1 MSLFYMHLYYLF
13 FHVFVSLLSLPPV
26 SPDSA
31 IKPLFPLN
39 PALETR
45 LLCNRPWTYRQTD
58 PNNTRVTEPS
68 LLTGTEIGYK
78 AMKAAVIMPCTSKN
92 IRNPNTNSSAETH
105 HLNQT
110 TWANHYLSQT
120 TSPSFTPATVT
131 DTANGIIKKT
141 TMAKSIPKITSTTT
155 ATVSKTSDISV
166 ERSRDAHMTGG
177 GSELQSIHPRVR
189 PVSFSLPKR
198 SCVLLHQSA
207 AIFIQASRN
216 SGLSEK
222 EEGVTVQARIKD
234 GEKVEDQQH
243 KSPISADVNNEDMDL
258 WDMGKQPNLN
268 IKTAIQ
274 ATETAG
280 RESDGMRTGTQT
292 PLCNVIRV
300 EDSVISRNEA
310 EFSSCNGDGTGDQ
323 VCTKSGTEAH
333 LYLNGGV
340 PQENTPDNAAT
351 DMSKDLACR
360 DNQPEVESQTQIIPT
375 KLANGLQ
382 FSVMN
387 LPGKI
392 IFGSSEDSKELSSHT
407 QVPNISSPSSN
418 ESKETIILPPSRPK
432 EPFCHVQSRDG
443 SRVLLWPSEMVSYTK
458 TSPSISYS
466 INPLLYDFR
475 AHNRTKDGGTDKK
488 GRLEERSERIKP
500 SVIKQAD
507 SQQRQEVMER
517 GREEKLD
524 EREEDNEGG
533 QAGNPMEVISHCSRS
548 DTVLCR
554 CGCRD
559 ESTLK
564 LASEGHLEPTLGLP
578 EMVRRRRRKRGGVR
592 RKGRRKM
599 GEKTKRENKIIN
611 SPFLNLEKGEAMNK
625 EEKRE
630 TVMLSDLGDHRLV
643 GGRKRGIK
651 EEEKKIQGD
660 QTEPVRA
667 GRNNKKTGE
676 LLSDLPL
683 NCCNRCNQLCAQVKR
698 EANCC
703 QFQQSDSRLGQ
714 ELRTLLH
721 RGTASNSMISPGS
734 GSVIQTP
741 CCPTNTPG
749 LARDEMRVIKKNTQV
764 GIEGERWKG
773 EQQRNLGKAEIRGV
787 PNAEESMCN
796 LVISGVTFPCRE
808 ASKPGPEIG
817 LVRTTH
823 TETACDPAISL
834 IPAPFRGTAGS
845 QTQIIPAGHRGPAL
859 ESAPCCT
866 TAQTRAQLKI
876 RSLCAH
882 ITLTGN
888 EVSKEEMQNEAL
900 TGDTGKRKL
909 PEAGETPR
917 KKRKRGRR
925 QARRIACALR
935 NCAQQQERPPV
946 QLITEIGVDEA
957 CMQDHEKALKLNSK
971 DSAKVL
977 ETLSYRPT
985 TEHSTKRSR
994 TEENTQFS
1002 NGTIEINDGTTV
1014 NVNAPFTCHDSESNN
1029 MDCYCGSD
1037 YVPFSAEGQQQ
1048 SPAGITPNN
1057 SDESSWN
1064 WNPLQDDLHIKNGKD
1079 CTSKDENPP
1088 AQSNNTDRS
1097 ALLLSKD
1104 LSACSKDT
1112 RTAHS
1117 QCKNRQNES
1126 QEMSNSVI
1134 SCKDKRD
1141 TIEKITQ
1148 TCCSKK
1154 DHSGRDKTKHEWHI
1168 DQSSNLSDSLID
1180 CSVID
1185 QREAN
1190 GHDDIDSGQC
1200 GNSHSNHASDCNHCA
1215 DADQNATE
1223 EQTSASRRQETEQTD
1238 AEKERREEEE
1248 KERERL
1254 KERQREWEKM
1264 WVRRK
1269 EKEKKD
1275 RERRKERDIDH
1286 YPEKRS
1292 FFPHTPPPHCI
1303 PLHPPLLLPPSL
1315 SSASS
1320 SSSTAFSFHH
1330 TIVQHHLSLLPP
1342 PSAHLP
1348 VHPYPHLHPS
1358 FSPHLSPL
1366 ALNPAPAPPLPP
1378 PPPPL
1383 PPAFYAS
1390 PSFPLLDDPGPYPI
1404 PAAFHPLQS
1413 HHPSLYPPTY
1423 PTVLPLQML
1432 F

>member
-1 MSLFYMHLYYLF
+1 MNLI
-13 FHVFVSLLSLPPV
+13 LLSLRPA
-26 SPDSA
+26 SQDST
-31 IKPLFPLN
+31 IKPLFPLS

-45 LLCNRPWTYRQTD
+45 VLCNRPWTYRQTD
-58 PNNTRVTEPS
+58 PNNARVTEPS
-68 LLTGTEIGYK
+68 VLTETQMGYK
-78 AMKAAVIMPCTSKN
+78 GMKAAVIMPCTSKN
-92 IRNPNTNSSAETH
+92 IRNPNTNPSAETH
-105 HLNQT
+105 HLNQM

-120 TSPSFTPATVT
+120 TSPSSTPATVT
-131 DTANGIIKKT
+131 HTANGIIKKT
-141 TMAKSIPKITSTTT
+141 TMARCSPKITTTT
-155 ATVSKTSDISV
+155 ATVSKTSDISA
-166 ERSRDAHMTGG
+166 ERSRDARVTGG

-207 AIFIQASRN
+207 AIFIQATRN

-222 EEGVTVQARIKD
+222 EEGVMVQERLKD

-243 KSPISADVNNEDMDL
+243 KSPVSADVNNEDMDH
-258 WDMGKQPNLN
+258 WDMGKQPNLDS
-268 IKTAIQ
+268 KTAIQ
-274 ATETAG
+274 ATETAD
-280 RESDGMRTGTQT
+280 RESDGIRTGTQT

-300 EDSVISRNEA
+300 EDSVISRNQA
-310 EFSSCNGDGTGDQ
+310 LFSSCNGDGTGDQ

-333 LYLNGGV
+333 LYLNSGV
-340 PQENTPDNAAT
+340 PQENTPDNVAT

-360 DNQPEVESQTQIIPT
+360 DNQPEVENQTQIIPT

-382 FSVMN
+382 FSVRK

-392 IFGSSEDSKELSSHT
+392 IFGSSEDSKESSGRT
-407 QVPNISSPSSN
+407 QAPNISSPSSN
-418 ESKETIILPPSRPK
+418 DGKESITLPPSRPK

-443 SRVLLWPSEMVSYTK
+443 SRVLLWPSEMVSYTT

-475 AHNRTKDGGTDKK
+475 AHNRAKEGRTDKK

-507 SQQRQEVMER
+507 SQQRQEVMEG

-524 EREEDNEGG
+524 EREGDNEGG

-548 DTVLCR
+548 DTVFRR

-578 EMVRRRRRKRGGVR
+578 EMVGRKRRKRGGVR

-599 GEKTKRENKIIN
+599 GEKPKRENKIIN
-611 SPFLNLEKGEAMNK
+611 SPFQNLEKGEATDK

-630 TVMLSDLGDHRLV
+630 SVMLSNLGDHQLV

-651 EEEKKIQGD
+651 GEERKIQGD

-667 GRNNKKTGE
+667 GRNNKKTGA

-683 NCCNRCNQLCAQVKR
+683 NRCNRCNQLCAQVKR
-698 EANCC
+698 EANHC
-703 QFQQSDSRLGQ
+703 QFQQSDSGLGR
-714 ELRTLLH
+714 ELRTPLR
-721 RGTASNSMISPGS
+721 RGTACNSMISPSS
-734 GSVIQTP
+734 GSVIQMP
-741 CCPTNTPG
+741 CCPTITPG
-749 LARDEMRVIKKNTQV
+749 LARDEMRVIKENTQA

-773 EQQRNLGKAEIRGV
+773 EQQRNLGKAAIRGV
-787 PNAEESMCN
+787 PKAEESMCN
-796 LVISGVTFPCRE
+796 LVISGDTFPCRE
-808 ASKPGPEIG
+808 AEKPGPAIG

-823 TETACDPAISL
+823 TETACDPAISH

-859 ESAPCCT
+859 DSAPCCT
-866 TAQTRAQLKI
+866 TAQTRAQLEI
-876 RSLCAH
+876 RSLSAH
-882 ITLTGN
+882 VTLTGN
-888 EVSKEEMQNEAL
+888 EVSKEEMQNRAV

-935 NCAQQQERPPV
+935 NCVQQQERPPV
-946 QLITEIGVDEA
+946 QLITEIGVDET
-957 CMQDHEKALKLNSK
+957 CMQDHEKVLKLSSK

-985 TEHSTKRSR
+985 TEHSTKKSR

-1002 NGTIEINDGTTV
+1002 NGTIQINDGTTV
-1014 NVNAPFTCHDSESNN
+1014 NANAPFTCHDSESNN
-1029 MDCYCGSD
+1029 MDCYCLD
-1037 YVPFSAEGQQQ
+1037 YVPFSAEGQGR
-1048 SPAGITPNN
+1048 PDGITPNN
-1057 SDESSWN
+1057 SDESSGK
-1064 WNPLQDDLHIKNGKD
+1064 WNPSRDDLHIKNSKD
-1079 CTSKDENPP
+1079 CASKDENPP
-1088 AQSNNTDRS
+1088 AQSNNTDTS
-1097 ALLLSKD
+1097 AVLLSKD
-1104 LSACSKDT
+1104 LSGCSKDT
-1112 RTAHS
+1112 HTAHS
-1117 QCKNRQNES
+1117 QYQNRQNDN
-1126 QEMSNSVI
+1126 QEISNSVI
-1134 SCKDKRD
+1134 SSKDKRD
-1141 TIEKITQ
+1141 IIGKITQ
-1148 TCCSKK
+1148 TFCSKK
-1154 DHSGRDKTKHEWHI
+1154 DHSGRDKAKHEWHI
-1168 DQSSNLSDSLID
+1168 DQSSNLSDSPID
-1180 CSVID
+1180 CGVID
-1185 QREAN
+1185 HREAN

-1215 DADQNATE
+1215 DADQNVAE
-1223 EQTSASRRQETEQTD
+1223 EQTSARRKQETEQRD
-1238 AEKERREEEE
+1238 AEKEHRKEEE

-1254 KERQREWEKM
+1254 KERQEEWEKT

-1286 YPEKRS
+1286 YPEKRP
-1292 FFPHTPPPHCI
+1292 FFPHTHPPHCI

-1315 SSASS
+1315 SSSSS

-1366 ALNPAPAPPLPP
+1366 ALNPAPAPPPPP

-1383 PPAFYAS
+1383 PAAFYAS
-1390 PSFPLLDDPGPYPI
+1390 PSFPFLDDPGPYPI

-1423 PTVLPLQML
+1423 PAVLPLQML